1 MLLRYLHGISFCK
14 YVKQNTSGTQNIIN
28 SDTEY
33 MKFSDDMHH
42 ISLQYGS
49 NFEFKLLFDT
59 LCA

>member
-33 MKFSDDMHH
+33 MNSDDMHH

>member
-33 MKFSDDMHH
+33 SDDMHH
-42 ISLQYGS
+42 ISLQYVS
-49 NFEFKLLFDT
+49 NFEFKLLFDA
-59 LCA
+59 LRA